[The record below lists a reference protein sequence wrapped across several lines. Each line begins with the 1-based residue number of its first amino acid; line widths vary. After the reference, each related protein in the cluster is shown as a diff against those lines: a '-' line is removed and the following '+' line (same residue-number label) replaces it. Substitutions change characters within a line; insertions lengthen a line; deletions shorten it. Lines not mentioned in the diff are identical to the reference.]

1 MLGVGNI
8 FPSFDLPSCD
18 EDNNLGTTKFN
29 DESYQRP
36 LNMYSISIQRIL
48 HLYVQQKLKKWIN

>member
-29 DESYQRP
+29 DESYSKDP
-36 LNMYSISIQRIL
+36 LVCIL
-48 HLYVQQKLKKWIN
+48 FLSKGFYIYMSNRN

>member
-29 DESYQRP
+29 DESDDQRP
-36 LNMYSISIQRIL
+36 KMICIL
-48 HLYVQQKLKKWIN
+48 FLSKRFYIYMSNRN